1 MAVHPATNGRRL
13 AEPLV
18 PAACSSRPLAEASP
32 RRLLAAAGRR
42 HRSLRPRHA
51 PPPLEPQRP
60 SSDCRGNGDGKRGRP
75 TTAARGRAEVDA
87 ARAQRRANG
96 AAARRR
102 AAPKQWP
109 RSAAHAAEGGR
120 QAQSP
125 FAAVR
130 PRSAAVQPRFAAV
143 WLRSAPGKTIF
154 APG

>member
-1 MAVHPATNGRRL
+1 NLLVHTVQDTVNSSSKSLHWKTAVSRDKTRSEPPIHQRPSYLTLRFPHQKMAGDRGHVIKKIMAVHPATNGRRL

-75 TTAARGRAEVDA
+75 ATAARGRTEVDA
-87 ARAQRRANG
+87 ARAQRRA
-96 AAARRR
+96 
-102 AAPKQWP
+102 
-109 RSAAHAAEGGR
+109 
-120 QAQSP
+120 
-125 FAAVR
+125 
-130 PRSAAVQPRFAAV
+130 
-143 WLRSAPGKTIF
+143 
-154 APG
+154 